1 MKRKVRITPP
11 DSNPFESNNMSTWM
25 AQMGGA
31 QPKQKNQIVYAAAEM
46 LSQGIPQDEVVATL
60 TEQGIPVAIIDEVM
74 NSLYQYVEEQRDLS
88 EANYFE
94 DELTQEQILADQEMA
109 QRDMMYEQDMSE
121 DNSPMYYSPD
131 TDPGYAE
138 EDAVMDEVLMKFGGK
153 IPTKG
158 QYIKKQLKLK
168 RKQEGG
174 PEESNKAD
182 DTLSEKRPINKFIQ
196 KITEIAQEKSDKE
209 SLEEEYNQMF
219 GDEELPEAQFGG
231 ARNARRAQRQ
241 LNRATRKMNRMLPN
255 GFNALSQFMPSQ
267 PNMVGNIGMFPQN
280 FGINPMMGQNL
291 QLANIDV
298 RRSGLFGKPK
308 EYTINFNT
316 TPPVKNDY
324 KDLVKQE
331 EKNVET
337 TVKEIEEGEKEKE
350 TTTAST
356 ENKKVQEELITA
368 DQIQVVGSGKN
379 KTQNTTSTKP
389 QLKKDAWG
397 RSEGDEWYGFD
408 PESKQYTTDAPY
420 QNFENS
426 PFAYKSLRE
435 QTANSDLPYI
445 DGQYLDGKP
454 GYDYYRENNKWY
466 YNKLQPDGTYPS
478 GAGNYVTNQET
489 LNRLNQGELSGKG
502 SKNSYLWAL
511 PSKSGYYY
519 RQTNTGDFLKFK
531 GNPDNHSA
539 NNKPIST
546 IKVGDKN
553 FDYLLENSEYAG
565 RANMPKTGKST
576 ASTSNS
582 SIFQNP
588 YLKFA
593 NNFLF
598 QKGGFTDQNSG
609 LYKFI
614 GGGDDSMIPFADES
628 FRTDSKDTTDPY
640 FRQGGLTKYQKTGET
655 KDQYDRSQ
663 GIIMEYPYD
672 SMYDV
677 WDGEKW
683 VAPSGSTDNKTNT
696 NTTKEISTNK
706 KKYDALKELGVNVG
720 EYRDGIKYEDLHKFP
735 KMVNSD
741 SSQKENYPKMVNSG
755 YYNPQ
760 IGAMYPPLFGG
771 RRKFRPP
778 GRAIEYAGTWAQQQ
792 GLAFDPRTGKP
803 VMGMPSSNAPISKI
817 DVTKSSL
824 LRKRPK
830 EYTVYYGNQGT
841 GQAPTTAS
849 KRSGSKASD
858 SNESQDQLR
867 QYSGLQNVLAQ
878 IPGLSKFV
886 NDPKGDYVSADG
898 MVSPEDYQQPKLPL
912 RRDLL
917 PTIADEAREPIV
929 RDFSTS
935 NNTSPLNPE
944 LLPTQ
949 DYTDEEL
956 KELGMDEIVD
966 VQPEDLS
973 QYANQFSTVNN
984 LPIKRPY
991 SEEQAQMLQNFAP
1004 YMKEDSYSKIN
1015 ELDRIEAQ
1023 DFELEKL
1030 MNQDRPLNTFAGNM
1044 ADYDLGNSN
1053 IPINMPGSDP
1063 YNAEIKRQEAARRN
1077 IEKQKE
1083 QVKNQTRREVKQ
1095 QDNSLTTEPTVTK
1108 PVTAKPMTRAQRIS
1122 DQKKINRIQQITEL
1136 LSQFQPDWYK
1146 ETLQEERES
1155 LSKGDFSKT
1164 PSWFLRQYGGANY
1177 TYPQLPVA
1185 QTMGQFNMSTPYAN
1199 KNTDISPD
1207 DSQIPIMKPKSSKEV
1222 WANTEPQIR
1231 ESWGLEPK
1239 TEPELQYD
1247 PYAVKYKNRD
1257 MYNVDFEKGV
1267 NKFNFRVNQGLGI
1280 LGERGD
1286 KQSMADMQNNL
1297 TADNLYGI
1305 TNIQK
1310 RGTYDP
1316 NSGLRTPDQM
1326 GFTGVAQYGGY
1337 MQEGGDMYDDDSVT
1351 WMSEDQVRQF
1361 LAEGGELEFIQE

>member
-121 DNSPMYYSPD
+121 DDSPMYYSPD

-209 SLEEEYNQMF
+209 SLEEEYNQMFGNQMF

-316 TPPVKNDY
+316 TPPVKNEY
-324 KDLVKQE
+324 NDLVKQE

-337 TVKEIEEGEKEKE
+337 TVKEIEKEEKEKE

-408 PESKQYTTDAPY
+408 PESKQYTTDDSY
-420 QNFENS
+420 QYFENS
-426 PFAYKSLRE
+426 PFAYKNLRE
-435 QTANSDLPYI
+435 QTTNSNLHDI

-478 GAGNYVTNQET
+478 GTNNYVTNQET

-502 SKNSYLWAL
+502 SKNSYLWTL

-519 RQTNTGDFLKFK
+519 RQTNNGDFLKFK

-546 IKVGDKN
+546 IKIGDKN

-565 RANMPKTGKST
+565 RANMPKAK
-576 ASTSNS
+576 SNS
-582 SIFQNP
+582 NSYPTNLDLPFPLQ
-588 YLKFA
+588 
-593 NNFLF
+593 
-598 QKGGFTDQNSG
+598 QGGMTGHG

-628 FRTDSKDTTDPY
+628 FRTDSKDTTDPN
-640 FRQGGLTKYQKTGET
+640 FQNGGLYRFQGE
-655 KDQYDRSQ
+655 D
-663 GIIMEYPYD
+663 D
-672 SMYDV
+672 S
-677 WDGEKW
+677 E
-683 VAPSGSTDNKTNT
+683 TDSETNT

-886 NDPKGDYVSADG
+886 NDPKGDYVSAEG

-1108 PVTAKPMTRAQRIS
+1108 PVTAKPMTRAQKRYE
-1122 DQKKINRIQQITEL
+1122 QKKINRIHQINEL
-1136 LSQFQPDWYK
+1136 LSEFQPDWYK
-1146 ETLQEERES
+1146 ESLQEERES

-1164 PSWFLRQYGGANY
+1164 PPIFFRQYGGANY

-1185 QTMGQFNMSTPYAN
+1185 QTMGQFNMSTPYEN
-1199 KNTDISPD
+1199 KNPDISPD

-1286 KQSMADMQNNL
+1286 RQRMADMQNNL

-1337 MQEGGDMYDDDSVT
+1337 MKEGGDIYNQGDET
-1351 WMSEDQVRQF
+1351 WMSEDQVREF